1 MSFFSTNHPLVLFQD
16 FRHLFA
22 GRLIS
27 SIGDKFFTIA
37 LAWWVIS
44 LGGTESR
51 IHLGILMA
59 LNLLP
64 IVLFG
69 PFMGTLVDRFD
80 RRKCMLVA
88 DLCRGGLA
96 ALLFL
101 LLATG
106 TLTLPVLY
114 LITFFIAVF
123 VPLFEAAVSSS
134 LQQLVDDEHL
144 SAAVAVDSSVVYL
157 SSILGALLGG
167 VLMAIYGVSG
177 AFLFNA
183 LSFFVSFLFIL
194 SIRVNIPAVPSAVPY
209 LEQLREGFAFLADH
223 RPLLYL
229 MALFGVFNFFS
240 APLLLFIPMIVKDL
254 LQESVTWVAILEACL
269 AAGSGLTALYFSFS
283 RRAPTHTYPLIFAG
297 MLLLGLMEAAIG
309 LSTGRFFYA
318 AELIGAGVAVAVV
331 NTMALSLFQAVVPP
345 AMKGRFFAVLSMVCV
360 AVVPLTYMLNGFLTG
375 IGSINAIILLN
386 SGAAIVV
393 SLAVLVIPKVS
404 QRPATS
410 QENLV

>member
-1 MSFFSTNHPLVLFQD
+1 MFLSSNHPLVLFRD

-44 LGGTESR
+44 QGDADSR

-88 DLCRGGLA
+88 DLCRGSLA

-101 LLATG
+101 LIATG

-123 VPLFEAAVSSS
+123 VPLFEASVSSS
-134 LQQLVDDEHL
+134 LQQLVDGEHL
-144 SAAVAVDSSVVYL
+144 AAAVAVDSSVVYL

-167 VLMAIYGVSG
+167 VLMAIYGVAG

-183 LSFFVSFLFIL
+183 LSFCASFLFIL
-194 SIRVNIPAVPSAVPY
+194 SIRITMPAVASAVPY
-209 LEQLREGFAFLADH
+209 LEQLREGFTFLTSH

-240 APLLLFIPMIVKDL
+240 APLLLFIPMIVNDL
-254 LQESVTWVAILEACL
+254 MQASVTWVAVFEACL
-269 AAGSGLTALYFSFS
+269 AAGSGLTALYFSFT
-283 RRAPTHTYPLIFAG
+283 RRTPTHTYPLIFAG

-309 LSTGRFFYA
+309 LSADRYIYA
-318 AELIGAGVAVAVV
+318 LELIGAGVAIAIV

-345 AMKGRFFAVLSMVCV
+345 TMKGRFFAVLTMVCV
-360 AVVPLTYMLNGFLTG
+360 AVVPLTYLLNGFLTG

-404 QRPATS
+404 QPPATS